1 MKSNLKGNGITK
13 VENKKSK
20 LFLYWKLLLFN
31 NLTEHHLSIPV
42 ILA

>member
-20 LFLYWKLLLFN
+20 LFFVLKAL
-31 NLTEHHLSIPV
+31 I
-42 ILA
+42 I